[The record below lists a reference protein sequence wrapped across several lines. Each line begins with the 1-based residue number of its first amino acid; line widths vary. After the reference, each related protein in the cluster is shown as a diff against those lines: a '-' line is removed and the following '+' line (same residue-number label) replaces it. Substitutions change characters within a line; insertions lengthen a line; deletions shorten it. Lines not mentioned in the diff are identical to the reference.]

1 MELATSENILNLL
14 FAYNPWWSTNIIQKE
29 FTKDVK
35 RCAYFEAYQTMMN
48 SEIRRFAILCGVR
61 RTGKT
66 TIMYQTIDKLL
77 KSGVP
82 SKNILFVSF
91 DHPLL
96 KLFSFD
102 KVLEIYRTNIS
113 CDEEIYCFFDEIQYA
128 ENWNIW
134 LKILYD
140 TTPKIKVMA
149 TGSASPI
156 LQNKST
162 ESGLGRWKIINIPT
176 LSFYEYCMLKK
187 IEINSLPQNI
197 SPLQIYQLSKQ
208 EQTDIFSKL
217 SNLQIHFLRYLQI
230 GGFPELALSSEGIYA
245 QRILREEIVD
255 KALKKDLPSIYG
267 IRSIRDMEKIF
278 LYLCYCSSNIINISN
293 MTKELNGINRKTVED
308 YIQYLSGANLI
319 YISPAVSLGVKQ
331 LLKTQD
337 KIYIADPAIR
347 NAVLVLGDITNNP
360 DELGLIAETAVY
372 KHIKTYFDNQ
382 NTLVGYFRG
391 GAKGKEIDIVVKK
404 DSNINNLLI
413 EVKYR
418 EQSKINEDDAII
430 EQGNKI
436 SPGFVVTKRPNDFG
450 LFEYNNTSIY
460 KIPAP
465 AFLYLLGAE
474 EYQQTQN
481 KI

>member
-319 YISPAVSLGVKQ
+319 YISPAVSLGAKQ

>member
-308 YIQYLSGANLI
+308 YIQYLSSANLI
-319 YISPAVSLGVKQ
+319 YISPAVSLGAKQ